1 MASPLQAEAS
11 EAPASP
17 APAAPMT
24 PRPWRVTGRRRETD
38 DSWTIDLEPADGG
51 PPMSYLPGQFNMLYA
66 FGIGE
71 VPISISGDADAA
83 GPLVHTVR
91 DVGAVSAAICRARP
105 GEELGVRG
113 PYGTSWPV
121 EEAVGKHLLIVA
133 GGVGLAPL
141 RPALLAGLAR
151 RDELAGLTLL
161 LGGRTPA
168 DLLFGDE
175 LEELRDD
182 PRLDLAVTV
191 DSAEGGWGGHV
202 GVVTTLIDELDL
214 DPDAT
219 LALMCGP
226 EVMMR
231 FAARALLARGM
242 DAADLV
248 VSMERNMKCAVTQCG
263 RCQFGPTF
271 VCREGAVMRYGD
283 IERIFS
289 LREI

>member
-1 MASPLQAEAS
+1 MASPLPAERS
-11 EAPASP
+11 APDRP
-17 APAAPMT
+17 APMT
-24 PRPWRVTGRRRETD
+24 PRPWRVTGRRRETA
-38 DSWTIDLEPADGG
+38 DSWTLDLEPADDG
-51 PPMSYLPGQFNMLYA
+51 PPMRFLPGQFNMIYA

-71 VPISISGDADAA
+71 VPISISGDPNAG

-91 DVGAVSAAICRARP
+91 DVGAVSAAICRAEP
-105 GEELGVRG
+105 GDQLGIRG

-121 EEAVGKHLLIVA
+121 AAARGRHVLIVA

-141 RPALLAGLAR
+141 RPALRDALAR
-151 RDELAGLTLL
+151 REELAGLTLL

-175 LEELRDD
+175 LEQLRAD
-182 PRLDLAVTV
+182 PRLDFGVSV
-191 DSAEGGWGGHV
+191 DSAGGDWRGHV
-202 GVVTTLIDELDL
+202 GVVTTLIDDL
-214 DPDAT
+214 AFDPAET
-219 LALMCGP
+219 TALMCGP

-231 FAARALLARGM
+231 FAAQALIRRGM
-242 DAADLV
+242 DPADLV

-271 VCREGAVMRYGD
+271 VCREGAVMSYGD

-289 LREI
+289 LREV

>member
-1 MASPLQAEAS
+1 
-11 EAPASP
+11 
-17 APAAPMT
+17 MT
-24 PRPWRVTGRRRETD
+24 PRPWHVTGRRRETA
-38 DSWTIDLEPADGG
+38 DSWTLDLEPADGG
-51 PPMSYLPGQFNMLYA
+51 PGMSYLPGQFNMIYA

-71 VPISISGDADAA
+71 VPISISGDPNAG

-91 DVGAVSAAICRARP
+91 DVGAVSAAICRAQP
-105 GEELGVRG
+105 GDQLGVRG

-121 EEAVGKHLLIVA
+121 AEAAGRHVLIVA

-141 RPALLAGLAR
+141 RPALRDAVAR

-168 DLLFGDE
+168 DLLFR
-175 LEELRDD
+175 EELGELRED
-182 PRLDLAVTV
+182 PRLDFGVTV
-191 DSAEGGWGGHV
+191 DSAESDWRGHV
-202 GVVTTLIDELDL
+202 GVVTTLIDDL
-214 DPDAT
+214 RFDPAAT
-219 LALMCGP
+219 TALMCGP

-231 FAARALLARGM
+231 FAAQALIRRGM
-242 DAADLV
+242 DPADLI

-283 IERIFS
+283 IERILN
-289 LREI
+289 LREV